1 MLAPLRAAFCPF
13 FFCLL
18 LTRIYRN
25 AVTNSRCLAARRAWR
40 LCFRAESRSAD
51 ERVVMVCCCVPDD
64 PHSALRYLG
73 YALRPTRQPS
83 SKAPRALLRSGL
95 FFSNRAEGG
104 LRLGCWRKRRILE
117 YACHV
122 VFVGRWWTHLW
133 RFACSTRWPALFF
146 FFFLTGFVKP
156 EKARG
161 TVIAGLH
168 RHMQGAAVTGHRFI
182 GSIVAHRSVV
192 SGRNGFAG
200 GIRQLFASTCAKR

>member
-1 MLAPLRAAFCPF
+1 MASVFSGREPVGGRTRSNG
-13 FFCLL
+13 LL
-18 LTRIYRN
+18 LRTR
-25 AVTNSRCLAARRAWR
+25 
-40 LCFRAESRSAD
+40 RSAFGLALPRVRVASD
-51 ERVVMVCCCVPDD
+51 EA
-64 PHSALRYLG
+64 ALKQG
-73 YALRPTRQPS
+73 AACPTAQRPVFFPS
-83 SKAPRALLRSGL
+83 
-95 FFSNRAEGG
+95 RAEGG

>member
-1 MLAPLRAAFCPF
+1 MASVFSGREPVGGRTRRNG
-13 FFCLL
+13 LL
-18 LTRIYRN
+18 LRTR
-25 AVTNSRCLAARRAWR
+25 
-40 LCFRAESRSAD
+40 RSAFGLALPRVRVASD
-51 ERVVMVCCCVPDD
+51 EAALKQGAACPTAQRPVFFQAGPKAGFDWGAGESGASWSTPATSCL
-64 PHSALRYLG
+64 SAAGGPIYGGSLV
-73 YALRPTRQPS
+73 AH
-83 SKAPRALLRSGL
+83 A
-95 FFSNRAEGG
+95 G
-104 LRLGCWRKRRILE
+104 LR
-117 YACHV
+117 
-122 VFVGRWWTHLW
+122 F
-133 RFACSTRWPALFF
+133 FF